1 MFNKDDIL
9 ARLHDG
15 DSVDDIATEM
25 AAALNAAKTAYD
37 EAEAKRIEEEKRIAE
52 AKAKADQ
59 EKVEKRVAVQRIVDA
74 FANYAELFGKQEY
87 ADKLDAMSD
96 DELDEIVEAMDAMIE
111 LVEMA
116 DKLKVLEYGM
126 PKSILVGDKAKS
138 LNNMFKP
145 VGVEKLPKCVQQ
157 VPNRTP
163 DDIISEFLKTL

>member
-25 AAALNAAKTAYD
+25 ATALNAAKTAYD
-37 EAEAKRIEEEKRIAE
+37 EAEAKRIEKEKRIAE

-74 FANYAELFGKQEY
+74 FANYAELFGKQKL

-116 DKLKVLEYGM
+116 DKLKVLEYRN
-126 PKSILVGDKAKS
+126 P
-138 LNNMFKP
+138 FKP

-157 VPNRTP
+157 VPKRTP

>member
-15 DSVDDIATEM
+15 DSVDVIATEM
-25 AAALNAAKTAYD
+25 ANALNAAKTAYD

-59 EKVEKRVAVQRIVDA
+59 EKVKKRVAVQRIVDA
-74 FANYAELFGKQEY
+74 FANYAELFGKQEL

-96 DELDEIVEAMDAMIE
+96 NELDEIVESMDAMIE

-116 DKLKVLEYGM
+116 DKLKVLEYRN
-126 PKSILVGDKAKS
+126 PF
-138 LNNMFKP
+138 NP
-145 VGVEKLPKCVQQ
+145 VGVQKMPKPVQK
-157 VPNRTP
+157 VVERTP